1 MPEAKEVLFKPVEL
15 YNNSLRK
22 TYHNAAEQ
30 YFAKLA
36 KDSNTDVNQNAMLVK
51 AYNEACEKTKEASS
65 QLAKLRS
72 KKGGRITL
80 SVFMFIF
87 SGIMIFFGL
96 YNLIAGDLFGLD
108 GTAHVLVNAG
118 LIIGAAALIT
128 LGVFN
133 IIWAKR
139 KYDPL
144 IKDASDLVAKL
155 KAAEKEALSKCYD
168 SMKNLNNILD
178 WNMPAIVMERCTPI
192 IDLDPIFSVQRFKYL
207 YDKFGINMDGGKD
220 TSLVG
225 VLTGNIQGNPFVL
238 ARFFDCDY
246 RPKVYHG
253 ELTIT
258 WTTTYRDS
266 KGNIHTV
273 THTQTLHAT
282 ATHDAPF
289 YGGVTKLIYGNDAAP
304 NLSFTRS
311 PSGGAHLKEKERER
325 FVEKKMKEI
334 HKKADKAITSGGTFT
349 ALGNDEFDVL
359 FNALNRDNEVEYR
372 LLFTPLAQR
381 NEIDLLTTSP
391 FGDDFSFYKRK
402 KVNVIISS
410 HSQGFD
416 YSANPEKFIHYDFK
430 AAQDIFV
437 NYCDSFI
444 EHLYFDL
451 APIISI
457 PQYQMHKTLDY
468 IYDRP
473 CVSNISPAEHEVI
486 ANGFDKACFIPDGAD
501 SSLPLL
507 LKTKFLSKNEGF
519 DNVNVHAYSYHTTPM
534 VDYIPV
540 RGGDGHIHNVP
551 VHWTKY
557 DRVDSDNII
566 QVKSTNASR
575 HEYRSEYAQRIYDM
589 LSGAKDGVRFERGL
603 FGIFLKR
610 GYSKEDDEKISSIFD
625 KK

>member
-1 MPEAKEVLFKPVEL
+1 MTESKEVLFKPVEL
-15 YNNSLRK
+15 YNNSLK
-22 TYHNAAEQ
+22 QKYHMAAQQ
-30 YFAKLA
+30 YFSKLA
-36 KDSNTDVNQNAMLVK
+36 KDSNTDINNNALLVK
-51 AYNEACEKTKEASS
+51 AYNEACAKTKAANNV
-65 QLAKLRS
+65 LAKLRS
-72 KKGGRITL
+72 KKGGRIAL
-80 SVFMFIF
+80 SVILFVFALVAIIL
-87 SGIMIFFGL
+87 GILNIVEPSVFVLSEGGMIGL
-96 YNLIAGDLFGLD
+96 
-108 GTAHVLVNAG
+108 TVG
-118 LIIGAAALIT
+118 LIVGAFLLIF

-133 IIWAKR
+133 IVMAAK
-139 KYDPL
+139 KYNPL
-144 IKDASDLVAKL
+144 IKEQAGLVEKL

-168 SMKNLNNILD
+168 SMKNLNNLLD

-192 IDLDPIFSVQRFKYL
+192 IDLDPIFSVQRFHYL
-207 YDKFGINMDGGKD
+207 YEKFGINMDQGEN

-238 ARFFDCDY
+238 GRFFNCDY

-253 ELTIT
+253 ELTIS

-266 KGNIHTV
+266 KGNVHTV

-304 NLSFTRS
+304 NLNFSRS
-311 PSGGAHLKEKERER
+311 PSGGAHLKEKEREK

-334 HKKADKAITSGGTFT
+334 HKKADKAIEKGGTFT

-391 FGDDFSFYKRK
+391 FGDDFSFFKRK

-430 AAQDIFV
+430 SAMDLFV
-437 NYCDSFI
+437 GYCDSFI

-451 APIISI
+451 APLISI

-473 CVSNISPAEHEVI
+473 CASNISPAEHEVI
-486 ANGFDKACFIPDGAD
+486 ANGFNKQCFIPDGAD

-507 LKTKFLSKNEGF
+507 LKTKFLSKSGGF

-534 VDYIPV
+534 VDYIPKM
-540 RGGDGHIHNVP
+540 GGDGRMHNVP

-557 DRVDSDNII
+557 DRLDSDNVI
-566 QVKSTNASR
+566 QVKSTEASR

-589 LSGAKDGVRFERGL
+589 LSNAKDGMRFERGL
-603 FGIFLKR
+603 FGIFLNR
-610 GYSKEDDEKISSIFD
+610 GYSSEDDEKISSIFA